1 MIATVL
7 QWINLSILTSLAWWD
22 VQLWKLSDNSWKSY
36 ATSKAKSTTSHLEA
50 GSQHPWLEPSTPNH
64 TSPWTALR
72 SFRIISGLV
81 FDPTLHMSLKVRCF
95 NRHISLY
102 TENTASAI
110 HMKRQL
116 DWWIW
121 QCCISHLG
129 TFSHSRIRCCNDH
142 CLSAS
147 WSSGWSGSNCECTV
161 PHGFSPGCATE
172 SMLICAPVSAAIF
185 LMVAPAGPDMN
196 CNIDSIVVP
205 LDSRTTCCPECD
217 LAYDLANQM
226 ARHNDWLVHL

>member
-22 VQLWKLSDNSWKSY
+22 VQLWKLSDTSWKSY

-95 NRHISLY
+95 LPSIWRDNWIDGFGNVAFLTLARSL
-102 TENTASAI
+102 TAGSAVVMTTAFPPPDQVGEVEVI
-110 HMKRQL
+110 
-116 DWWIW
+116 
-121 QCCISHLG
+121 
-129 TFSHSRIRCCNDH
+129 
-142 CLSAS
+142 
-147 WSSGWSGSNCECTV
+147 
-161 PHGFSPGCATE
+161 
-172 SMLICAPVSAAIF
+172 VSAQS
-185 LMVAPAGPDMN
+185 LMDFRLAARQNPCWSVPP
-196 CNIDSIVVP
+196 CLRPSFWWLLP
-205 LDSRTTCCPECD
+205 LDLT
-217 LAYDLANQM
+217 
-226 ARHNDWLVHL
+226 